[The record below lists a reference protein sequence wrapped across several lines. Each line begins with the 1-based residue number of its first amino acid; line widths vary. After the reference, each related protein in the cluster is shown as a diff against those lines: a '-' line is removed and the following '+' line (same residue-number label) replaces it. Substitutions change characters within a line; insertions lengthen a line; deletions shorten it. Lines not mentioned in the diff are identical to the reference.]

1 MYLLP
6 FLLKLSPLNFFVHL
20 TSQTALAMKLFE
32 QDGLLDNLRG
42 YIQTQIELAKL
53 DAQEQIEQVI
63 KRLVIVLAWMLLGST
78 IILFMLIALALY
90 LNHALASSYA
100 GFLIVAGIGMV
111 IALILVGVWR
121 YLTPQKKPTS
131 ELDLQG

>member
-1 MYLLP
+1 
-6 FLLKLSPLNFFVHL
+6 
-20 TSQTALAMKLFE
+20 MKLFE